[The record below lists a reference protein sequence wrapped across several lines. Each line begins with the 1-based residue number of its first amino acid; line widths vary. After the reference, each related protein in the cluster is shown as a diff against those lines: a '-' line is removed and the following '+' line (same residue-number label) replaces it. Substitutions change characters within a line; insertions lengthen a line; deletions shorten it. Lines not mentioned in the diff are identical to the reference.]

1 MYPCSKSSKN
11 KVDDGSDNDDESDED
26 MTEIDDGNDVDDV
39 DKFGCVYINND
50 DDENVEVDSNS
61 INEKTTEECVGLMN
75 PRQYQLELYQYVRRQ
90 NTIVMLGTGQGKT
103 LIAILSMKY
112 FLETQPKK
120 QVWCLVPSVALA
132 IQLANVIR
140 ANLPYRVGV
149 VCHTSEHSDT
159 ARSDWSTA
167 PMPLSYYLIICHE
180 LRQGMNLTVE
190 KKENSILIFRNYYC
204 ILIKNS
210 IMLLWLRRVRI

>member
-1 MYPCSKSSKN
+1 MKIAY
-11 KVDDGSDNDDESDED
+11 KVGKVACRDCCH
-26 MTEIDDGNDVDDV
+26 
-39 DKFGCVYINND
+39 FC
-50 DDENVEVDSNS
+50 
-61 INEKTTEECVGLMN
+61 
-75 PRQYQLELYQYVRRQ
+75 Q

-167 PMPLSYYLIICHE
+167 PTYTCSNAWECTGI
-180 LRQGMNLTVE
+180 T
-190 KKENSILIFRNYYC
+190 KA
-204 ILIKNS
+204 
-210 IMLLWLRRVRI
+210 LW